1 VFMPPVDTP
10 RATSVYLGL
19 PSVHGATHIVTAT
32 FVVAKSTGEIF
43 LAGTHPKLACF
54 GRGNEGSTG
63 HVACYARRKLMN
75 DASLM
80 PL

>member
-1 VFMPPVDTP
+1 MPPVDTP

-19 PSVHGATHIVTAT
+19 PSVYGATHIVTAT
-32 FVVAKSTGEIF
+32 FVQWPNQPGKFF
-43 LAGTHPKLACF
+43 LAGTHPKLTCF
-54 GRGNEGSTG
+54 GRENEESTG
-63 HVACYARRKLMN
+63 HVARYARRKLMN